1 MEKVEMKKYKIIYS
15 PSYHS
20 KVIMETHI
28 NALCESDAINFF
40 FDNVGGKFLGCEFVE
55 WIK

>member
-1 MEKVEMKKYKIIYS
+1 MKKYKIIYS

-20 KVIMETHI
+20 RVIMETHI